1 VRTQLLK
8 LDELYKLEGLSTH
21 MIPVNSP
28 VITKESKEL
37 VARAL
42 EEGWISSAGP
52 YIETFE
58 KEFAQYLGVKHA
70 ISVNTGTAALHI
82 ALLAAGIKEG
92 DEVIVPAFT
101 MAASWM
107 AIMYVG
113 AKPIFVDV
121 EEDIY
126 TIDPEL
132 VEAAITGKTRAI
144 MPVHI
149 YGHPADM
156 DPILALAKK
165 HNLKVIEDAAEAHGA
180 TYKGRLTGTIGN
192 VNAFSF
198 YANKIITTGEGGMV
212 TTNSDEMASVARL
225 MKDLSHSKA
234 KRFIHDDLGYNYRLT
249 SMQAALGS
257 GQLSHI
263 SDFLATKIHMA
274 KEYEKGLSGIRGIT
288 LPVTRDWATHVYWMY
303 AILIDEQKFG
313 MNKDEFRAQLLSKGV
328 DTRDFFYAPST
339 QPALTGRGLGGGSFP
354 VTERIARDGCY
365 LPSGLAI
372 TDDQIGVVCETIR
385 AVCPNL

>member
-1 VRTQLLK
+1 
-8 LDELYKLEGLSTH
+8 
-21 MIPVNSP
+21 MIPVNAP
-28 VITKESKEL
+28 IITEESKAL
-37 VARAL
+37 VAKAL

-52 YIETFE
+52 YVEKFE
-58 KEFAQYLGVKHA
+58 AEFAKYLGVKHA

-82 ALLAAGIKEG
+82 ALLATGIGQG

-107 AIMYVG
+107 AVMYTG

-121 EEDIY
+121 EPDIY
-126 TIDPEL
+126 TLDPKL
-132 VEAAITGKTRAI
+132 IEAVITPKTKAI

-156 DPILALAKK
+156 DPIMEIAKK
-165 HNLKVIEDAAEAHGA
+165 HKLIVIEDAAEAHGA
-180 TYKGRLTGTIGN
+180 TYKGKLVGAIGDI
-192 VNAFSF
+192 NAFSF

-212 TTNSDEMASVARL
+212 TTNNDDMADIARR

-234 KRFIHDDLGYNYRLT
+234 KRFIHDALGYNYRLT

-257 GQLSHI
+257 GQLLHI
-263 SDFLATKIHMA
+263 EEFLTTKRRMA
-274 KEYEKGLSGIRGIT
+274 ELYKKGLLDIPGLS
-288 LPVTRDWATHVYWMY
+288 LPITRDWATHVYWMY

-313 MNKDEFRAQLLSKGV
+313 MNKDEFRAKLLEKGV
-328 DTRDFFYAPST
+328 DTRDFFYAPCD
-339 QPALTGRGLGGGSFP
+339 QPLLNLQGQALKARFP
-354 VTERIARDGCY
+354 VTEKIARDGCY

-372 TDDQIGVVCETIR
+372 TDSQIETVCETIR
-385 AVCPNL
+385 SICPKV

>member
-1 VRTQLLK
+1 
-8 LDELYKLEGLSTH
+8 

-28 VITKESKEL
+28 VITKESKAL
-37 VARAL
+37 VTKAL

-52 YIETFE
+52 YIEQFE
-58 KEFAQYLGVKHA
+58 KEFAKFIGVKHA

-82 ALLAAGIKEG
+82 ALLSAGIGEG

-107 AIMYVG
+107 AVMHTG
-113 AKPIFVDV
+113 ATPIFVDV
-121 EEDIY
+121 ESDIY
-126 TIDPEL
+126 TIDPKL
-132 VEAAITGKTRAI
+132 IEAAITDKTKAI

-156 DPILALAKK
+156 DGVMDIAKE
-165 HNLKVIEDAAEAHGA
+165 HNLIVIEDAAEAHGA
-180 TYKGRLTGTIGN
+180 TYKGKITGSIGDI
-192 VNAFSF
+192 NAFSF

-212 TTNSDEMASVARL
+212 TTDSDELADVARR
-225 MKDLSHSKA
+225 MKDLAHSKA
-234 KRFIHDDLGYNYRLT
+234 KRFIHDALGYNYRLT

-257 GQLSHI
+257 GQLAHI
-263 SDFLATKIHMA
+263 DDFLNTKRHMA
-274 KEYEKGLSGIRGIT
+274 EMYEQGLRDIPGLT

-303 AILIDEQKFG
+303 AILVDEQKFG
-313 MNKDEFRAQLLSKGV
+313 MNKDEFRAKLLAKGV

-339 QPALTGRGLGGGSFP
+339 QPALTEIGLGGDSFP
-354 VTERIARDGCY
+354 VTEKIARDGCY

-372 TDDQIGVVCETIR
+372 TDMQIKTVCDTIR
-385 AVCPNL
+385 AICRKR